1 MNRHCQHYKWLWC
14 LWSRSSWK
22 DHSFDWQPSSWLS
35 SRCLVRGQVLKCFWQ
50 LNHVIF
56 IAFRLIDFP
65 CACKVTSITSD
76 SSWPYGPWPARLL
89 LPWDSPGKNTGVGCH
104 FLLQGIFPTQ
114 GFFPEPEIKPR
125 FPALQAD
132 SLPCESPGKP
142 NSTVM
147 HIWNTVLQLIVLY
160 CIFESG

>member
-56 IAFRLIDFP
+56 IVFRLIDFP

-89 LPWDSPGKNTGVGCH
+89 LPWDSPGKNTGVGYH
-104 FLLQGIFPTQ
+104 FLLQEIFQTQ
-114 GFFPEPEIKPR
+114 ESNHITVSCVGRRVFLPLVPSGGEGNGTP
-125 FPALQAD
+125 LQYSCLETPMERGA
-132 SLPCESPGKP
+132 
-142 NSTVM
+142 
-147 HIWNTVLQLIVLY
+147 W
-160 CIFESG
+160 

>member
-89 LPWDSPGKNTGVGCH
+89 LPWDSPGKNTGVGYH
-104 FLLQGIFPTQ
+104 FLLQEIFQTQ
-114 GFFPEPEIKPR
+114 ESNHITVSCVGRRVFLPLVPSGGEGNGTP
-125 FPALQAD
+125 LQYSCLETPMERGA
-132 SLPCESPGKP
+132 
-142 NSTVM
+142 
-147 HIWNTVLQLIVLY
+147 W
-160 CIFESG
+160 